1 MLVKAFS
8 FCYALSMENVKS
20 NSTNY
25 LNSYD
30 NEAFAPQEFDSY
42 KIEQAPRTSEI
53 IKRVRNNV
61 ARIQPKPHRN

>member
-1 MLVKAFS
+1 M
-8 FCYALSMENVKS
+8 SMKNILS

-42 KIEQAPRTSEI
+42 KTEPKVKLSDI
-53 IKRVRNNV
+53 IKGVKFDLIKGDKNV
-61 ARIQPKPHRN
+61 QSL